1 MEKNP
6 KNYQLRTRELVGSRG
21 LRHLGI
27 FLRLWEILES
37 SLPISVSKIAVNVE
51 IIVIL
56 AKERI
61 GVVFQ
66 KW

>member
-1 MEKNP
+1 M
-6 KNYQLRTRELVGSRG
+6 RTRELVESRG

-37 SLPISVSKIAVNVE
+37 SLPISVIQIAVNVE

-56 AKERI
+56 AEERT

-66 KW
+66 KWWDGM